1 MDTIERGVG
10 SQWFLASCRRHY
22 IRTVSFLILSGKL
35 GGRTRYKKVIAVM
48 DETDGYT
55 WIDQMRMRWNGIY
68 ARQELDMDTAVS
80 GDSTGGPKI

>member
-1 MDTIERGVG
+1 MV
-10 SQWFLASCRRHY
+10 LAAVAIIYGPCR
-22 IRTVSFLILSGKL
+22 FFILSGKL
-35 GGRTRYKKVIAVM
+35 GGRTGYKKVIAVM

-68 ARQELDMDTAVS
+68 ARQELDMNTAVS